1 MNKRIGF
8 IGCGNMGKAM
18 VGSLINNNP
27 QISEKLIV
35 SVRSEQSKT
44 SLMEKWPIKI
54 TLDNIEVVQNS
65 DIIFIAVNPN
75 QYEEVIKEIREY
87 VNDNKILISIA
98 AGVKTKQMD
107 EWIGTES
114 KFVLS
119 MPNTPVLVNAG
130 MTAICPNEHINEV
143 ELAEICQLFSVFG
156 EYEIIKEEDFE
167 AFIALCGSSPAYIFV
182 LIEAM
187 ADAAVKLG
195 IDRKK
200 AYRMAEQ
207 TILGSARLALET
219 DIHPAVLKDQVCSPG
234 GATIAA
240 ITELEAQGFRHS
252 IIKAM
257 EVCTEKSKD
266 MNNEVN

>member
-1 MNKRIGF
+1 MDKRIGF

-18 VGSLINNNP
+18 VGSFINSNLISAD
-27 QISEKLIV
+27 QLMI
-35 SVRSEQSKT
+35 SVRSEESKAAI
-44 SLMEKWPIKI
+44 MEKWPIKT
-54 TLDNIEVVQNS
+54 TLDNKEVALYA

-75 QYEEVIKEIREY
+75 QYEEVIKEIRECI
-87 VNDNKILISIA
+87 DTNKILISIA
-98 AGVKTKQMD
+98 AGVKSKQMD
-107 EWIGTES
+107 EWIGSES

-130 MTAICPNEHINEV
+130 MTAICPNEQITAK
-143 ELAEICQLFSVFG
+143 ELEMVCQLFGVFG
-156 EYEIIKEEDFE
+156 EYEMVKEEDFE

-200 AYRMAEQ
+200 AYRMVEQ
-207 TILGSARLALET
+207 TILGSAKLALQT
-219 DIHPAVLKDQVCSPG
+219 GYHPGELKDQVCSPG

-240 ITELEAQGFRHS
+240 IAELEANGFRHS
-252 IIKAM
+252 LIKAM
-257 EVCTEKSKD
+257 EVCADHSKKMNEKA
-266 MNNEVN
+266 

>member
-18 VGSLINNNP
+18 VGSLINNN
-27 QISEKLIV
+27 QKLADQLLV
-35 SVRSEQSKT
+35 SVRSEESKVAI
-44 SLMEKWPIKI
+44 SEKWPIHT
-54 TLDNIEVVQNS
+54 TLDNKEVVLNS
-65 DIIFIAVNPN
+65 DIIFLAVNPN

-87 VNDNKILISIA
+87 VTDKKILISIA
-98 AGVKTKQMD
+98 AGVKIKQMD
-107 EWIGTES
+107 EWIGAES
-114 KFVLS
+114 KFILS

-130 MTAICPNEHINEV
+130 MTAICPNEHVTGE
-143 ELAEICQLFSVFG
+143 ELEEICQLFSVFG
-156 EYEIIKEEDFE
+156 EYEILKEDDFE

-207 TILGSARLALET
+207 TIMGSAQLALET
-219 DIHPAVLKDQVCSPG
+219 GVHPAELKDQVCSPG

-240 ITELEAQGFRHS
+240 ITELEAHGFRNS
-252 IIKAM
+252 VIKAM
-257 EVCTEKSKD
+257 EVCAEQSKK
-266 MNNEVN
+266 MNDEVY

>member
-18 VGSLINNNP
+18 VGSLINHDERIAD
-27 QISEKLIV
+27 QMIV
-35 SVRSEQSKT
+35 SVRTEESKAAI
-44 SLMEKWPIKI
+44 LKKWPIKV
-54 TLDNIEVVQNS
+54 TLDNTEVALNS

-87 VNDNKILISIA
+87 VDYNKILISIA
-98 AGVKTKQMD
+98 AGVKIEQMD
-107 EWIGTES
+107 EWIGAES

-130 MTAICPNEHINEV
+130 MTAICPNEHVTEY
-143 ELAEICQLFSVFG
+143 ELTEICQLFSVFG

-219 DIHPAVLKDQVCSPG
+219 GIHPAELKDQVCSPG

-240 ITELEAQGFRHS
+240 ITELESQGFRNS

-257 EVCTEKSKD
+257 EVCVEQSKK
-266 MNNEVN
+266 MNDEVQ

>member
-18 VGSLINNNP
+18 VGSLINSNQLNAD
-27 QISEKLIV
+27 QLIV
-35 SVRSEQSKT
+35 SVRSEESRIT
-44 SLMEKWPIKI
+44 IMEKWPIKT
-54 TLDNIEVVQNS
+54 TLSNSEVALNS

-75 QYEEVIKEIREY
+75 QYEEVIKEIKEY
-87 VNDNKILISIA
+87 IDDNKILISIA
-98 AGVKTKQMD
+98 AGVKSQQME
-107 EWIGTES
+107 EWIGRKS

-119 MPNTPVLVNAG
+119 MPNTPVMVNAG
-130 MTAICPNEHINEV
+130 MTAICPSEHVTGE
-143 ELAEICQLFSVFG
+143 ELEGICQLFRVFG
-156 EYEIIKEEDFE
+156 EYEIIKEDDFE
-167 AFIALCGSSPAYIFV
+167 AFTALCGSSPAYIFV

-195 IDRKK
+195 IERKK

-219 DIHPAVLKDQVCSPG
+219 GIHPAELKDQVCSPG

-240 ITELEAQGFRHS
+240 ITTLEAHGFRNS
-252 IIKAM
+252 VIKAM
-257 EVCTEKSKD
+257 EVCADQSKK
-266 MNNEVN
+266 MNDEVD

>member
-18 VGSLINNNP
+18 VGSLINSD
-27 QISEKLIV
+27 QFRTDQLFV
-35 SVRSEQSKT
+35 SVRSEESKAT
-44 SLMEKWPIKI
+44 ILEKWPVTI
-54 TLDNIEVVQNS
+54 TLDNKEVVLNS

-87 VNDNKILISIA
+87 VDYNKILISIA
-98 AGVKTKQMD
+98 AGVKVEQMD

-130 MTAICPNEHINEV
+130 MTAICPNEHISAQELEV
-143 ELAEICQLFSVFG
+143 ICRLFSVFG

-195 IDRKK
+195 IERKK

-207 TILGSARLALET
+207 AILGSAQLALQT
-219 DIHPAVLKDQVCSPG
+219 GSHPAELKDQVCSPG

-257 EVCTEKSKD
+257 EVCADHSKK
-266 MNNEVN
+266 MNEEV

>member
-8 IGCGNMGKAM
+8 IGCGNMGRAM
-18 VGSLINNNP
+18 VGSLINSI
-27 QISEKLIV
+27 QIRTDQLIV
-35 SVRSEQSKT
+35 SVSTEESKAT
-44 SLMEKWPIKI
+44 IVQQWPIKV
-54 TLDNIEVVQNS
+54 TLDNKEVALNS

-87 VNDNKILISIA
+87 VDYNKILISIA
-98 AGVKTKQMD
+98 AGVKLKQMD
-107 EWIGTES
+107 EWIGAES

-130 MTAICPNEHINEV
+130 MTAICPNEHITAD
-143 ELAEICQLFSVFG
+143 ELEIICKIFSVFG
-156 EYEIIKEEDFE
+156 EYEMINEEDFE

-207 TILGSARLALET
+207 AIIGSAQLALKT
-219 DIHPAVLKDQVCSPG
+219 GKHPAELKDQVCSPG

-252 IIKAM
+252 IIKGM
-257 EVCTEKSKD
+257 EACAEHSKK
-266 MNNEVN
+266 MNKEVN

>member
-18 VGSLINNNP
+18 VGSLINSQ
-27 QISEKLIV
+27 QIRADQLIV
-35 SVRSEQSKT
+35 SVSSEVSKET
-44 SLMEKWPIKI
+44 IMKQWPIKV
-54 TLDNIEVVQNS
+54 TLDNREVVLNS
-65 DIIFIAVNPN
+65 DIIFIAVNPS

-87 VNDNKILISIA
+87 IDYNKILISIA
-98 AGVKTKQMD
+98 AGVKLKQMD
-107 EWIGTES
+107 EWIGQES
-114 KFVLS
+114 KIVLS

-130 MTAICPNEHINEV
+130 MTAICPNEHV
-143 ELAEICQLFSVFG
+143 TADELEIICRIFSVFG
-156 EYEIIKEEDFE
+156 EYEMIKEDDFE
-167 AFIALCGSSPAYIFV
+167 AFIAVCGSSPAYIFV

-207 TILGSARLALET
+207 AILGSAQLALKT
-219 DIHPAVLKDQVCSPG
+219 GTHPAQLKDEVCSPG

-252 IIKAM
+252 IIRAM
-257 EVCTEKSKD
+257 EVCAEQSKK
-266 MNNEVN
+266 MNQEG

>member
-8 IGCGNMGKAM
+8 IGCGNMGRAM
-18 VGSLINNNP
+18 VGSLINSN
-27 QISEKLIV
+27 QISANQLIV
-35 SVRSEQSKT
+35 SVRSEESRIAIMQ
-44 SLMEKWPIKI
+44 KWPIKT
-54 TLDNIEVVQNS
+54 TLNNSEVALHS

-75 QYEEVIKEIREY
+75 QYEEVIREIREY
-87 VNDNKILISIA
+87 VDDQKILISIA
-98 AGVKTKQMD
+98 AGVKSQQMD
-107 EWIGTES
+107 EWIGSES

-130 MTAICPNEHINEV
+130 MTAICPNEHITESDL
-143 ELAEICQLFSVFG
+143 EDICQIFSVFG
-156 EYEIIKEEDFE
+156 EYEIIKEDDFE

-207 TILGSARLALET
+207 TILGSAHLALET
-219 DIHPAVLKDQVCSPG
+219 GIHPAELKDQVCSPG

-240 ITELEAQGFRHS
+240 ITELEAHGFRNS
-252 IIKAM
+252 VIKAM
-257 EVCTEKSKD
+257 EVCANQSKK
-266 MNNEVN
+266 MNDEVY